1 MQPTNIILKMKYT
14 LWYIYFYHFT
24 CDNLVRFLN
33 KYAQQQVTVL
43 GFSFINSRKG
53 ALK

>member
-1 MQPTNIILKMKYT
+1 MHPTNIILKMKYT
-14 LWYIYFYHFT
+14 DIYIFIIST

-43 GFSFINSRKG
+43 DFSFINSRKG